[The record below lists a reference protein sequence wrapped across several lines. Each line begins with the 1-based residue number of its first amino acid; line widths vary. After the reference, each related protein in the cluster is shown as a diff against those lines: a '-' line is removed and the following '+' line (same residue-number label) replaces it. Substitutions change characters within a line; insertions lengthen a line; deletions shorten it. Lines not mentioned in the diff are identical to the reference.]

1 MGSGPFGPFVLLVMI
16 SIIVIAAK
24 LASVYAE
31 QDEETKRRI
40 TPKRRPGC
48 DAFGRHYLEETED
61 DRQLRE
67 EMMKSSLD
75 LDHDHR

>member
-1 MGSGPFGPFVLLVMI
+1 MGSGPFGPIVLLVMI

-24 LASVYAE
+24 LASVYEE

-48 DAFGRHYLEETED
+48 DAFGRHYLDEAKEFLKPPLH
-61 DRQLRE
+61 R
-67 EMMKSSLD
+67 
-75 LDHDHR
+75 DHH